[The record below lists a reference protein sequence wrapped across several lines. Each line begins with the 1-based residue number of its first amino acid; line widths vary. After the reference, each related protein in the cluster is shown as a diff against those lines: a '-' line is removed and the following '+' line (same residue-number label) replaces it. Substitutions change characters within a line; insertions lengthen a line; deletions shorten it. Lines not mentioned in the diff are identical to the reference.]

1 MNIKID
7 TDVYEIAN
15 RIKEIDRDY
24 VIYFNTSKNQFEVH
38 NLSQPD
44 GSYCLAVPY
53 KFLDERTLK
62 LVRETNSA
70 NIELIINKI
79 NNDNELK
86 ENADIRGI
94 LNQFNDQLEQIS
106 KEDQ

>member
-38 NLSQPD
+38 NLSQKQD
-44 GSYCLAVPY
+44 TYCLRVPY
-53 KFLDERTLK
+53 SVLDERTLK
-62 LVRETNSA
+62 LTRQTSSA
-70 NIELIINKI
+70 NMKI
-79 NNDNELK
+79 
-86 ENADIRGI
+86 I
-94 LNQFNDQLEQIS
+94 LNQIENENELAKNAEKRQVFNKFNDQLEQLI
-106 KEDQ
+106 KENQ